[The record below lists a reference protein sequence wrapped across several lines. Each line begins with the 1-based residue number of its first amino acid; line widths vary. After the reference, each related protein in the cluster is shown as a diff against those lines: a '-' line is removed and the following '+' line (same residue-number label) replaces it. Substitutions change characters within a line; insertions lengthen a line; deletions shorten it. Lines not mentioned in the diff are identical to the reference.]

1 VNQFDQD
8 TGSSAD
14 SFSSTPPTIAGPL
27 TTQSETLWPRVIGII
42 AIVFGGF
49 GLVCSGWGM
58 FGVAI
63 AKAMLKNVPN
73 QGGQVEQIEAMDRMQ
88 PWVVGSSLVALFV
101 AILLLVAGIMLVRRR
116 AVARTLCMSWAGIKI
131 IFAIVN
137 TIVSFMMQPGQIQ
150 SAPPQGAAA
159 ITTSMQTM
167 EGPIVIFFQLIN
179 LAWALALPVFML
191 IWFNRTK
198 IKDEVATWP

>member
-1 VNQFDQD
+1 
-8 TGSSAD
+8 
-14 SFSSTPPTIAGPL
+14 
-27 TTQSETLWPRVIGII
+27 
-42 AIVFGGF
+42 
-49 GLVCSGWGM
+49 
-58 FGVAI
+58 
-63 AKAMLKNVPN
+63 
-73 QGGQVEQIEAMDRMQ
+73 
-88 PWVVGSSLVALFV
+88 
-101 AILLLVAGIMLVRRR
+101 MLVRRR